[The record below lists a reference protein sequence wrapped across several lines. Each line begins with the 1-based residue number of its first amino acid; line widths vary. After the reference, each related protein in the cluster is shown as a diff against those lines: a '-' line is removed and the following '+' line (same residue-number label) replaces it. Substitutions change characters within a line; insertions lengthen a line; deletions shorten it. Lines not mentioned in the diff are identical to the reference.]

1 MSRIR
6 IRNFGPIQSG
16 RTDNDRW
23 IEIKKATIFIGNQGS
38 GKSCIA
44 KLISTFMWMEKAL
57 IRGDYTPKHF
67 TSFSR
72 FRKQYA
78 AYHRLENYF
87 FDNTGAD
94 VAEIEYDG
102 DNYHFKY
109 ENGALIISENASGTK
124 QLSQVMYIPAERNFV
139 SSIKNVSDFKDLPQS
154 LVEFIGEFNKAKAR
168 LKDSISL
175 PIDNTKLDYDKLND
189 IINIKGQGY
198 KVKLTEASSGFQS
211 IVPLYLVSEHFAD
224 LVKYSSEQG
233 SSTMSIEEKSRFEKE
248 VSDIMSI
255 TTLTSEQKRVAIS
268 ALGSKF
274 NKSIFNNIVE
284 EPEQNLYPTSQKNIL
299 YSLLKFNNMNNGN
312 TLIITTHSPYII
324 NFLNIAIQA
333 NDVYRK
339 AEKAQQH
346 NIVEQ
351 INEIIPIRSSIS
363 AVDVAVYELD
373 EVSGTISL
381 LSSEFGIPSDKNLL
395 NQSIREGN
403 IMFDKLLDLEEEL

>member
-57 IRGDYTPKHF
+57 IRGDYTPKYF

-87 FDNTGAD
+87 FDITGSD

-109 ENGALIISENASGTK
+109 QNGALSITEKPSGTK

-139 SSIKNVSDFKDLPQS
+139 SSIRNVSDFKDLPES

-168 LKDSISL
+168 LKESIKL

-189 IINIKGQGY
+189 IINIKGIGY

-211 IVPLYLVSEHFAD
+211 IVPLYLVSEHFAH
-224 LVKYSSEQG
+224 LVKNSSEQG
-233 SSTMSIEEKSRFEKE
+233 NSTMSTEEKSRFEKD

-312 TLIITTHSPYII
+312 KLIITTHSPYII

-333 NDVYRK
+333 NEVYRK
-339 AEKAQQH
+339 AEQAKEESV
-346 NIVEQ
+346 IER
-351 INEIIPIRSSIS
+351 INEIIPVCSSIS
-363 AVDVAVYELD
+363 AEDVAVYELD
-373 EVSGTISL
+373 ETHGKISL
-381 LSSEFGIPSDKNLL
+381 LSSEFGIPSDNNLL
-395 NQSIREGN
+395 NQSIRIGN
-403 IMFDKLLDLEEEL
+403 TMFDKLLDLEEEL